1 MPDGPIPV
9 APRWLIALN
18 DALESGASGV
28 IVTGNTGDRVHLAHE
43 RGEISGLVE
52 ALGSVY
58 ARRGYRVGVYRNSS
72 GFEELMPPGA
82 RVGAR
87 STSPFAD
94 VPTGACDPVLAL
106 PALTRALQQSA
117 ARTLVILDYAD
128 HLVPSAPGSP
138 ASLTPGQVIAVQT
151 IHRWGQDDVIRRSGN
166 TVVLVSYENAV
177 HHGLVESGGW
187 RSVTVDLPDAQARE
201 QFVDALLAF
210 RVAGHAGQVG
220 ALEDGYTAGEHARH
234 ASGLRLLDI
243 ERLLL
248 QAGATKQPVTRDRVR
263 IAKQTAIRQVSR
275 GLLEVVEP
283 TAGFE
288 SVAGAQHAKRY
299 FDGLR
304 AHWRTGSAS
313 CPGSVLLA
321 GVPGCGKSHLVKA
334 IAHELGAPL
343 LVMRGVR
350 DPYVGQS
357 ERNLDHVLWIVD
369 NLQPAILWT
378 DELDQNVGQR
388 STGSSNDSGTN
399 ERMLARVFEYFG
411 SLQHR
416 GRLLW
421 IGTTNRPDILDP
433 ALLDRFGV
441 CVPFLHPTASERR
454 ELLPLLAS
462 QVGRTLAADVDP
474 ARLAVHPAL
483 DRLTVRSLQE
493 IVAHAG
499 LRADR
504 RSKGVGVPITA
515 ADLVWAISDFKPTYD
530 RNEHEFLALKALEMT
545 SFHSLLPWVGT
556 GRGSVSECPDYVRP
570 LLEPS
575 SGLLL
580 PNALSN
586 RLMELEQVR
595 AHQRAMR

>member
-1 MPDGPIPV
+1 MADINVSV
-9 APRWLIALN
+9 APRWTVALE
-18 DALESGASGV
+18 DALASAATGV
-28 IVTGNTGDRVHLAHE
+28 ILTGNTGDRVHLAHQA
-43 RGEISGLVE
+43 GEISGLVE
-52 ALGSVY
+52 ALGTMY

-72 GFEELMPPGA
+72 GFEELLPP
-82 RVGAR
+82 
-87 STSPFAD
+87 STPRGTRTASPFSD
-94 VPTGACDPVLAL
+94 VPTGPSDASLVL
-106 PALTRALQQSA
+106 PPLTHALQQSS
-117 ARTLVILDYAD
+117 ARVMLIVDYAD

-138 ASLTPGQVIAVQT
+138 ASLTPAQVTSLQT
-151 IHRWGQDDVIRRSGN
+151 VHRWGQDDLIRRSGN
-166 TVVLVSYENAV
+166 AVVLVSYEDAV
-177 HHGLVESGGW
+177 HHGLVASGGW
-187 RSVTVDLPDAQARE
+187 SSVAVDLPDSAARE
-201 QFVDALLAF
+201 QFVTALLGF
-210 RVAGHAGQVG
+210 RSAGHADRIGT
-220 ALEDGYTAGEHARH
+220 LEPGYTATEHARQ

-248 QAGATKQPVTRDRVR
+248 QSGATKKPVTRDRVR
-263 IAKQTAIRQVSR
+263 NAKQAAIRQVSR

-288 SVAGAQHAKRY
+288 SVAGAQHAKA
-299 FDGLR
+299 FFNGLR
-304 AHWRTGSAS
+304 NHWRTGSTS

-357 ERNLDHVLWIVD
+357 ERNLDHVLWIID

-421 IGTTNRPDILDP
+421 IGTTNRPDVLDP

-441 CVPFLHPTASERR
+441 CIPFLHPSASERA
-454 ELLPLLAS
+454 ELLPLLAA
-462 QVGRTLAADVDP
+462 QVGRELAADVDVRSV
-474 ARLAVHPAL
+474 ADNQKIDL
-483 DRLTVRSLQE
+483 LTVRSLQE

-504 RSKGVGVPITA
+504 RSGGVGVPVSGS
-515 ADLVWAISDFKPTYD
+515 DLLWAIDDFKPTYD
-530 RNEHEFLALKALEMT
+530 AEEHEFIALKALEMT
-545 SFHSLLPWVGT
+545 SFRSLQPWTVT
-556 GRGSVSECPDYVRP
+556 ERGSQTECPSYVRR
-570 LLEPS
+570 LLDSTTGEFDS
-575 SGLLL
+575 
-580 PNALSN
+580 NALRD
-586 RLMELEQVR
+586 RLNELEHNR
-595 AHQRAMR
+595 AQRKAMR